1 MLRAPL
7 VAVLLLAALAGG
19 VAAGWGWRG
28 GAASAPP
35 PAPPAAQRLEARLEL
50 LGHGAWYGFTVDRAA
65 TLRMQVDL
73 PPGVRSTLVWGR
85 LGTALPGEPGH
96 LPAVPTAERVPLE
109 GPMAAPLVRRATGLG
124 PTVLFVEQPALV
136 MGEMHL
142 AAHVRIEIEPDPVAC
157 RDGEAPAGAR

>member
-1 MLRAPL
+1 MLRAPVVALLVL
-7 VAVLLLAALAGG
+7 VALAAG
-19 VAAGWGWRG
+19 VAAGVAYRPARE
-28 GAASAPP
+28 AARPEV
-35 PAPPAAQRLEARLEL
+35 AAQRLEARLEL

-65 TLRMQVDL
+65 TLRMRVDL

-96 LPAVPTAERVPLE
+96 LPALPTAERVALE

-142 AAHVRIEIEPDPVAC
+142 AAHVVVEIEPDPVAC
-157 RDGEAPAGAR
+157 PEGGR